1 MPPASQKGIPSG
13 LPTGPNLVHRL
24 SVMKEV
30 TVYTD
35 GGCSGNPGPGGWAAV
50 LIYGER
56 RKEISGGEP
65 ATTNNRME
73 LQAAIEA
80 LSSLKEPCRVRLYT
94 DSQYVREGISQWL
107 AGWKQ
112 RGWRTQDKKPVKNDA
127 LWRRLDELA
136 ACHHIEWKWLKGHA
150 GHEHNERC
158 DVLAGAQMAAV
169 RQAHSPA
176 QLKELLTRFRAE
188 QIGAARDDASPRL
201 P

>member
-1 MPPASQKGIPSG
+1 MPSSPD
-13 LPTGPNLVHRL
+13 LVHRL
-24 SVMKEV
+24 AVMKEV

-50 LIYGER
+50 LLYGER
-56 RKEISGGEP
+56 RREISGGEP

-94 DSQYVREGISQWL
+94 DSQYVREGISRWL
-107 AGWKQ
+107 AGWKR
-112 RGWRTQDKKPVKNDA
+112 RGWRTQDKKPVKNAA

-136 ACHHIEWKWLKGHA
+136 VRHQIEWKWLKGHA

-158 DVLAGAQMAAV
+158 DVLAGAQMAAI

-176 QLKELLTRFRAE
+176 RLEELLALFRAE
-188 QIGAARDDASPRL
+188 QTRANPEDAPLRL